1 MRILLLAAA
10 FFLAGIVS
18 AQTEPD
24 TPPAMTEYPGVFT
37 LSEIKTD
44 DGATGYVWTAPGR
57 ESASSGEQQTG
68 PAADAPAR
76 YGISVTVIRHDNRT
90 DWSYTAFD
98 RNAPGVTWEL
108 GAEVNENGQAVPN
121 PNLLSF
127 NDVYDFIEE
136 PVKDDAGNDVL
147 DEDGNILKTQKQG
160 DFLLRVYSFS
170 LPIEKSDRRP
180 APAIAVRNNTAG
192 ISSDANAATKDGLT
206 FYKLSE
212 TSLAFGIAPGPD
224 GGEPPK
230 PDAIITIGQPLPPL
244 LVTILVAFCAGAAF
258 LKARTALRSKTDAR

>member
-10 FFLAGIVS
+10 FFLAGIVA
-18 AQTEPD
+18 AQTEPEKPSA
-24 TPPAMTEYPGVFT
+24 PPGYPGVFT
-37 LSEIKTD
+37 LNEIKND
-44 DGATGYVWTAPGR
+44 DGVTGYIWTAPSR
-57 ESASSGEQQTG
+57 ESASSGEQQAD
-68 PAADAPAR
+68 PAADDPDR
-76 YGISVTVIRHDNRT
+76 YGISVTVIRHDDRT

-98 RNAPGVTWEL
+98 RNAPGVSWEL

-127 NDVYDFIEE
+127 NDLYDFTEE

-147 DEDGNILKTQKQG
+147 DEDGNVLKTQKQG

-170 LPIEKSDRRP
+170 LPVEKSDRRP
-180 APAIAVRNNTAG
+180 APAIAVRNNAAG
-192 ISSDANAATKDGLT
+192 ISSDANAATEDGLT

-224 GGEPPK
+224 GSEPPK
-230 PDAIITIGQPLPPL
+230 PDAIITIGQPLPAS
-244 LVTILVAFCAGAAF
+244 LVTLIVAFCAGAAF
-258 LKARTALRSKTDAR
+258 LKGRTMLRSKTDAR